1 MDKLYIIILSFILFL
16 SCSNSGKINWENDFD
31 VSVEKSK
38 SENKII
44 MMDIYTDWCGVCKE
58 MDKNTFRNK
67 NIVDASTNFIALKY
81 NPEKMP
87 NGEAI
92 LKKYNIL
99 GFPTM
104 LFINS
109 DGFILK
115 RIVGYIESDELI
127 NEMNAMKDRN
137 DRVQTIFKDDSISL
151 DKLDIYL
158 ESGYDN
164 EALDMYDKLIK
175 ENKISE
181 DKIPRYMSS
190 IALLLLDNNKHEE
203 GMKYFNEIINKY
215 SNYNEVYIAHYYK
228 ALDMIVNNAQTNE
241 GIKYIENLTNQ
252 VPDGIKNEY
261 LDFINYF
268 GSN

>member
-1 MDKLYIIILSFILFL
+1 MNKLYIMIFSFILFL
-16 SCSNSGKINWENDFD
+16 SCSNAGKINWESDFEA
-31 VSVEKSK
+31 SVEKSK

-44 MMDIYTDWCGVCKE
+44 MMDIYTDWCGACKE
-58 MDKNTFRNK
+58 MDKNVFRNK
-67 NIVDASTNFIALKY
+67 NVADSSTNFIALKF

-87 NGEAI
+87 NGKDI

-127 NEMNAMKDRN
+127 NEMNSMKEIN
-137 DRVQTIFKDDSISL
+137 DRVNAIFKDDNISL

-164 EALDMYDKLIK
+164 EALDMYNKLTE
-175 ENKISE
+175 ENKIPE
-181 DKIPRYMSS
+181 DKMARYMSS
-190 IALLLLDNNKHEE
+190 IALLLLDNDKQDE
-203 GMKYFNEIINKY
+203 GMKYFNEIISKY

-228 ALDMIVNNAQTNE
+228 ALDMIINNAQTNE

-252 VPDGIKNEY
+252 VLDGIKNEY
-261 LDFINYF
+261 LDFISYF

>member
-1 MDKLYIIILSFILFL
+1 MNKLYIIIFSFVLL
-16 SCSNSGKINWENDFD
+16 VSCSNASKINWESDFD

-44 MMDIYTDWCGVCKE
+44 MMDIYTDWCGACKE
-58 MDKNTFRNK
+58 MDKNTFKNK
-67 NIVDASTNFIALKY
+67 SVIDNSTNFIALKF
-81 NPEKMP
+81 NPEKMS
-87 NGEAI
+87 NGKDI

-127 NEMNAMKDRN
+127 NEMNGMKERN
-137 DRVQTIFKDDSISL
+137 DRVKVIFKDDSASL

-164 EALDMYDKLIK
+164 EALDMYNKLTS
-175 ENKISE
+175 ESKIPE
-181 DKIPRYMSS
+181 DKMAKYMSS
-190 IALLLLDNNKHEE
+190 IALLLLDNNKLEE
-203 GMKYFNEIINKY
+203 GMKYLDEIISKY

-261 LDFINYF
+261 LDFIDYF
-268 GSN
+268 SSN

>member
-1 MDKLYIIILSFILFL
+1 MNKLYIIIFNSILFL
-16 SCSNSGKINWENDFD
+16 SCSNANKINWENDFD
-31 VSVEKSK
+31 ASFEKAK
-38 SENKII
+38 SENKIV
-44 MMDIYTDWCGVCKE
+44 MMDIYTDWCGACKE
-58 MDKNTFRNK
+58 MDKTTFKDENIINNT
-67 NIVDASTNFIALKY
+67 TNFIALKF

-87 NGEAI
+87 NGQDI

-115 RIVGYIESDELI
+115 RILGYIESDELI
-127 NEMNAMKDRN
+127 NEMNSMKERDEK
-137 DRVQTIFKDDSISL
+137 VKTIFKDDNSSI

-164 EALDMYDKLIK
+164 EALDIYNKLIV
-175 ENKISE
+175 ENKIPK
-181 DKIPRYMSS
+181 DKMPKYMSS
-190 IALLLLDNNKHEE
+190 IALLLLDNNRHDE
-203 GMKYFNEIINKY
+203 GMKYFDDII
-215 SNYNEVYIAHYYK
+215 SNYGDYNEVYIAHYYK
-228 ALDMIVNNAQTNE
+228 ALDMIVNNGQTNE

-252 VPDGIKNEY
+252 IPNEMKAEY

>member
-1 MDKLYIIILSFILFL
+1 MNKLCIIIFSFVLL
-16 SCSNSGKINWENDFD
+16 VSCSNTGKINWESDFD

-44 MMDIYTDWCGVCKE
+44 MMDIYTDWCGACKE
-58 MDKNTFRNK
+58 MDKTTFKNK
-67 NIVDASTNFIALKY
+67 SVIDSSTNFIALKF

-87 NGEAI
+87 NGEDI

-115 RIVGYIESDELI
+115 RIVGYIESGELI
-127 NEMNAMKDRN
+127 NEMNGMKERN
-137 DRVQTIFKDDSISL
+137 DRVKTIFKDDNISL

-164 EALDMYDKLIK
+164 EALDMYNKLTS
-175 ENKISE
+175 ENKIPE
-181 DKIPRYMSS
+181 DKMPRYMSS
-190 IALLLLDNNKHEE
+190 IALLLLDNNKQEE
-203 GMKYFNEIINKY
+203 GMKYFDEIISKY

-261 LDFINYF
+261 LDFIDYF
-268 GSN
+268 SSN